1 MTPRR
6 LDVHED
12 DEFEFPEEE
21 EPEGRPVKL
30 QRREWRAIYEMQQKW
45 NNMKPTERE
54 RMDRVVEQA
63 GAEAREAIAPP
74 VKFFKRK
81 SFWNKDEE
89 DNDLITDEQNEEF
102 SEEDDIMGMAHDKFE
117 EYREYREYARLAA
130 WEMPL
135 LSSE

>member
-1 MTPRR
+1 
-6 LDVHED
+6 
-12 DEFEFPEEE
+12 
-21 EPEGRPVKL
+21 
-30 QRREWRAIYEMQQKW
+30 
-45 NNMKPTERE
+45 MKPTERE

-74 VKFFKRK
+74 LKFFKRK

-89 DNDLITDEQNEEF
+89 DSDLITDEQNEDL
-102 SEEDDIMGMAHDKFE
+102 SEEDDIMDMAHAKFE